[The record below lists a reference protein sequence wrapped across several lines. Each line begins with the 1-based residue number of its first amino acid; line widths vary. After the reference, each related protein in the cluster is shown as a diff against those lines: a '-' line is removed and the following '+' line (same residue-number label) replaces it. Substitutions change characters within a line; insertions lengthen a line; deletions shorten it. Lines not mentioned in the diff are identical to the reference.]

1 MALPEVIR
9 EIFSWE
15 NIFSKIDLSNK
26 KIEFYDFLQNST
38 IFRGSWVGR
47 GWVAGGSQGRV
58 ALARGDAEKKTKT
71 PAGTTT
77 PAISRPGSF
86 MTPFGALSPLSDL

>member
-1 MALPEVIR
+1 ML
-9 EIFSWE
+9 
-15 NIFSKIDLSNK
+15 KL
-26 KIEFYDFLQNST
+26 T
-38 IFRGSWVGR
+38 IFPRIQRFSVGH

-58 ALARGDAEKKTKT
+58 ALARGDAEKKAKT

-86 MTPFGALSPLSDL
+86 MTPFGALSPLSDI